1 MLFTV
6 SMQDGDNII
15 TIGQA
20 VYWALVQVKP
30 NCMFRTRDV
39 THIVTEPHNNKTW
52 TGLQCTVFYDF
63 IEILVSDA
71 GVMLWLLTF
80 SNDKRERG
88 NNLYARNDFMRA
100 ITVYE
105 K

>member
-1 MLFTV
+1 
-6 SMQDGDNII
+6 
-15 TIGQA
+15 
-20 VYWALVQVKP
+20 
-30 NCMFRTRDV
+30 
-39 THIVTEPHNNKTW
+39 
-52 TGLQCTVFYDF
+52 LQCTVFYDF